1 MNKLIINVNSF
12 RKNILSAKKNGD
24 KICAVVKANAYG
36 HGVENVVPFVEDIV
50 EYFAVANVQEGVCAR
65 KYTYRPILV
74 LGAFNSADLADIVR
88 NKLTLSIYNFECLKA
103 LEGLKSNINVHIK
116 VNSGM
121 NRLGF
126 VQEDIAKLKHILG
139 KNKNIKVVGIYSHI
153 FDNNQA
159 NILKQKKV
167 YDQFV
172 ESYFDGKVPQEI
184 ITHLSATGGKECLR
198 GKYKMIRL
206 GLGLYGYPDG
216 AKALSIY
223 SKVVAINKV
232 HIGDKV
238 GYDGIYQAK
247 NEERIAVIP
256 LGYYDGVPLNFYQ
269 GGYVIAGEK
278 KYRVVG
284 KTCMDMFMVKVD
296 EKVRVGDIVKVFWDA
311 KLWAKIKGTH
321 EWEILTSLKSNR
333 LKVVLK

>member
-12 RKNILSAKKNGD
+12 RNNILSAKKNGD

-36 HGVENVVPFVEDIV
+36 HGVENVVPFVEDVV
-50 EYFAVANVQEGVCAR
+50 EYFAVANVQEGVCVR

-74 LGAFNSADLADIVR
+74 LGAFRASDLEDIVR
-88 NKLTLSIYNFECLKA
+88 NELTLSIYNFECLKA

-126 VQEDIAKLKHILG
+126 VHEDIAKLKHFLS

-159 NILKQKKV
+159 NILKQKDN
-167 YDQFV
+167 YDNFIKG
-172 ESYFDGKVPQEI
+172 FFGKCIPQNI
-184 ITHLSATGGKECLR
+184 ITHLSATGGQEYLQ
-198 GKYKMIRL
+198 GKYKMIRS
-206 GLGLYGYPDG
+206 GLGLYGYPNG
-216 AKALSIY
+216 AKVLSIY
-223 SKVVAINKV
+223 SKVVSINKV
-232 HIGDKV
+232 HVGDKV

-247 NEERIAVIP
+247 NEEMIAVIP

-269 GGYVIAGEK
+269 GGYVIVGEK

-321 EWEILTSLKSNR
+321 EWEVLTSLKSNR